1 MIQCWNDINI
11 ILTTGIKLLII
22 FFYEYYNK
30 ITRSQQLL
38 RNNWQ
43 EGSYYNHDISSLK
56 GFRENEN
63 LDQFRKNECFCLN
76 SYLYV
81 LV

>member
-1 MIQCWNDINI
+1 MIS
-11 ILTTGIKLLII
+11 
-22 FFYEYYNK
+22 YYK

-43 EGSYYNHDISSLK
+43 EVYYYNHDISSLK

-63 LDQFRKNECFCLN
+63 LDQFRKNEYFCLN
-76 SYLYV
+76 PYLYV

>member
-1 MIQCWNDINI
+1 MV
-11 ILTTGIKLLII
+11 
-22 FFYEYYNK
+22 ESRNK

-63 LDQFRKNECFCLN
+63 LDQFRKNEYFCLN